1 MQLPIDKK
9 ILILRY
15 GTNII
20 SDCMKL
26 HQEVINSEG
35 YCWFGKLGRAP
46 SDKVIQQ
53 IMEDGEGYVVLYAR
67 EGAYGAKFTEV
78 TDKKP
83 LTAYPEYYNALLF
96 DEGYIPTVYFKLLD
110 LKPLATGELQNLAVS
125 SSKNALVDTLNKSMN
140 SFFCAEY
147 KQGKEIIKSK
157 KTDHKDEKKD
167 KLVVEGCRYR
177 ENGKCNRRGFVNY
190 QYECERPKLCIGQK
204 L

>member
-1 MQLPIDKK
+1 MQLPVNKK

-15 GTNII
+15 GANII

-26 HQEVINSEG
+26 HHNVIEREG

-46 SDKVIQQ
+46 SDKVIHE
-53 IMEDGEGYVVLYAR
+53 IMMDGEGCVVLYAR
-67 EGAYGAKFTEV
+67 EGTYVAKVTEI

-83 LTAYPEYYNALLF
+83 LRAYPEYYNALLF
-96 DEGYIPTVYFKLLD
+96 DEGYIPSLYFRLTD
-110 LKPLATGELQNLAVS
+110 LKPINAGELQNLVVS
-125 SSKNALVDTLNKSMN
+125 SSKNNLVDTLNKSMN

-147 KQGKEIIKSK
+147 KQGNEVTKARKTNISEAKKEK
-157 KTDHKDEKKD
+157 
-167 KLVVEGCRYR
+167 VVFEGCKYR
-177 ENGKCNRRGFVNY
+177 ENGKCNKRGFVNY